1 MQTLWLYLH
10 FPQLQLDLLP
20 QLQADAGS
28 PDWSKPVVLLH
39 QQQLLVKQTNPA
51 AQALGIWPGQ
61 SLAHACALCAAL
73 QVLPWQPELEQQLLE
88 LLAQDCYQLCADLA
102 LAPTAALWLRLDP
115 MLQLYGGLD
124 SFLSQLQQLLQQKPG
139 LQFQYGVAVTA
150 EAARLLCLAHP
161 GQIAPTQTAQ
171 RLALSPCPVTLLVV
185 TPALLQQLQRLGIR
199 QLGALLNL
207 PATELSRRFGAELQ
221 RYLQQIQGQLPP
233 LLHYYQPPEQFCA
246 RLELWYQIEHHPQL
260 LAPLR
265 HLLLQ
270 LQQYLQRRAQRCFQ
284 LQLELSLRDQPPL
297 CLKLH
302 SPQAEALAQRWLA
315 LWQLKLETLKL
326 PAPVLA
332 MQLRASQ
339 YCKEEQH
346 SADLYQGKQGQYSP
360 LQLVGLLQAKLG
372 AAQVRRPTEHAAFL
386 PELSG
391 SSQPLLQTEEN
402 TPASPQKTAQF
413 SIAQRQQPELQ
424 QSKVQQPSALYG
436 AAVNT
441 SVQTITRPPQAGSPA
456 TFSPTAFSASA
467 TPLRPA
473 FLFTTPVPL
482 QQQVQLMPGLERI
495 QSHWWQGQAQARDYL
510 TAQSSDGRWLW
521 LYRTEQQQWFV
532 HGVFA

>member
-1 MQTLWLYLH
+1 MQTLWLYLY

-20 QLQADAGS
+20 QLQADATS
-28 PDWSKPVVLLH
+28 PDLSKPVVLLH
-39 QQQLLVKQTNPA
+39 QQQLLVQQANPA
-51 AQALGIWPGQ
+51 AQALGIRPGQ

-73 QVLPWQPELEQQLLE
+73 QALPWQSELEQQLLE

-102 LAPTAALWLRLDP
+102 LAPPAALWLRLDP

-124 SFLSQLQQLLQQKPG
+124 SFLRQLEQLLQQKPG
-139 LQFQYGVAVTA
+139 LQFQYGGAVTA
-150 EAARLLCLAHP
+150 EAARLLCLAQP

-171 RLALSPCPVTLLVV
+171 RAALSQCPVRLLDVA
-185 TPALLQQLQRLGIR
+185 PALLQQLQRLGIG
-199 QLGALLNL
+199 QLGALLQI
-207 PATELSRRFGAELQ
+207 PAAELSRRFGAELQ

-233 LLHYYQPPEQFCA
+233 LLVYYQPPEQFCA

-265 HLLLQ
+265 HLLQQ
-270 LQQYLQRRAQRCFQ
+270 LQHYLQRRAQRCYQ

-302 SPQAEALAQRWLA
+302 SPQAEALAERWLA
-315 LWQLKLETLKL
+315 LWQLKLEALTLA
-326 PAPVLA
+326 APVLA
-332 MQLRASQ
+332 MQLHASQ

-372 AAQVRRPTEHAAFL
+372 AEQVRRPTEHAAFL

-391 SSQPLLQTEEN
+391 SSK
-402 TPASPQKTAQF
+402 A
-413 SIAQRQQPELQ
+413 LQ
-424 QSKVQQPSALYG
+424 QAGEHRVTSLMPVPEMTVPQLHQPAACYATAAHRATVKPTTQSLHTAKPAGLAPTAL
-436 AAVNT
+436 
-441 SVQTITRPPQAGSPA
+441 
-456 TFSPTAFSASA
+456 SPTALCPST
-467 TPLRPA
+467 TPHRPA
-473 FLFTTPVPL
+473 FLFATPVPL

-495 QSHWWQGQAQARDYL
+495 QSHWWQDQAQPRDYL

>member
-1 MQTLWLYLH
+1 MQTLWLYLS

-20 QLQADAGS
+20 QLQTDAAA
-28 PDWSKPVVLLH
+28 PDLSKPVVLLH
-39 QQQLLVKQTNPA
+39 PQQLQVQQANAA
-51 AQALGIWPGQ
+51 AQSLGIRPGQ

-73 QVLPWQPELEQQLLE
+73 QVLPWQPEQEQQLLE

-102 LAPTAALWLRLDP
+102 LAPPAALWLRLDP

-124 SFLSQLQQLLQQKPG
+124 SFLRQLQLLLQQKPG
-139 LQFQYGVAVTA
+139 LQFQYGGAVTA
-150 EAARLLCLAHP
+150 EAARLLCLAQP
-161 GQIAPTQTAQ
+161 GQIATTQATQ
-171 RLALSPCPVTLLVV
+171 QLALSQCPVTLLDLA
-185 TPALLQQLQRLGIR
+185 PALLQQLQRLGIV
-199 QLGALLNL
+199 QLGALLQV
-207 PATELSRRFGAELQ
+207 PATELSRRFGAELLQ
-221 RYLQQIQGQLPP
+221 YLQQLQGQLPP
-233 LLHYYQPPEQFCA
+233 LLRYYQPPEQFRA
-246 RLELWYQIEHHPQL
+246 RLELWYQIENHPQL

-270 LQQYLQRRAQRCFQ
+270 LQHYLQRRVQRCYQ

-302 SPQAEALAQRWLA
+302 SPQAEALAERWLA
-315 LWQLKLETLKL
+315 LWQLKLEPLTL

-332 MQLRASQ
+332 MQLQASQ

-372 AAQVRRPTEHAAFL
+372 TAQVRRPTEHAAFL

-391 SSQPLLQTEEN
+391 SSQALQQAGDQAAASLM
-402 TPASPQKTAQF
+402 PAPEMTAPQLHQPVALYATAMPRAAVKTAT
-413 SIAQRQQPELQ
+413 
-424 QSKVQQPSALYG
+424 QSPHFAPP
-436 AAVNT
+436 AAPLT
-441 SVQTITRPPQAGSPA
+441 LGILT
-456 TFSPTAFSASA
+456 
-467 TPLRPA
+467 TPHRPA
-473 FLFTTPVPL
+473 FLFATPVPL

-510 TAQSSDGRWLW
+510 TARSSDGRWLW
-521 LYRTEQQQWFV
+521 LYRTAQQQWFV

>member
-1 MQTLWLYLH
+1 MQTLWLYLY

-20 QLQADAGS
+20 QLQADAAT
-28 PDWSKPVVLLH
+28 PDLSKPVVLLH
-39 QQQLLVKQTNPA
+39 PQQLQVQQANPA
-51 AQALGIWPGQ
+51 AQALGIRPGQ

-73 QVLPWQPELEQQLLE
+73 QVLPWQSELEQQLLE

-102 LAPTAALWLRLDP
+102 LAPPAALWLRLDP

-124 SFLSQLQQLLQQKPG
+124 SFLRQLEQLLQQKPG
-139 LQFQYGVAVTA
+139 LQFQYGGAVTA
-150 EAARLLCLAHP
+150 EAARLLCLTQP
-161 GQIAPTQTAQ
+161 GQIAPTQAAQ
-171 RLALSPCPVTLLVV
+171 RLALSQCPVTLLDL
-185 TPALLQQLQRLGIR
+185 TPALLQQLQRLGIG
-199 QLGALLNL
+199 QLGALLQL

-221 RYLQQIQGQLPP
+221 HYLQQIQGQLPP

-270 LQQYLQRRAQRCFQ
+270 LQHYLQRRARRCYQ

-302 SPQAEALAQRWLA
+302 SPQAEALAERWLA
-315 LWQLKLETLKL
+315 LWQLKLEALKL

-332 MQLRASQ
+332 MQLQASQ
-339 YCKEEQH
+339 YCKEEMH

-372 AAQVRRPTEHAAFL
+372 TAQVRRPTEHAAFL
-386 PELSG
+386 PELAG
-391 SSQPLLQTEEN
+391 SSQ
-402 TPASPQKTAQF
+402 A
-413 SIAQRQQPELQ
+413 LQ
-424 QSKVQQPSALYG
+424 QAG
-436 AAVNT
+436 E
-441 SVQTITRPPQAGSPA
+441 QTITPQLPA
-456 TFSPTAFSASA
+456 PEMAALQLHQPAALYATAVSRAAVKTAAQSTHSAPTAALLAPGLSATLSA
-467 TPLRPA
+467 TPHRPA
-473 FLFTTPVPL
+473 FLFAAPVPL

-510 TAQSSDGRWLW
+510 TAQSADGRWLW
-521 LYRTEQQQWFV
+521 LYRTPQQQWFV